1 MQPGLIN
8 SILVKSILLKNKI
21 NNLNIKL
28 ILLVRNEE
36 EAKKYSEKIIRKYPI
51 LYLIL

>member
-1 MQPGLIN
+1 MQHGLIG
-8 SILVKSILLKNKI
+8 SILVKAILLKNKTSKS
-21 NNLNIKL
+21 NIKL

-36 EAKKYSEKIIRKYPI
+36 EAKKYLEKIKKYPI